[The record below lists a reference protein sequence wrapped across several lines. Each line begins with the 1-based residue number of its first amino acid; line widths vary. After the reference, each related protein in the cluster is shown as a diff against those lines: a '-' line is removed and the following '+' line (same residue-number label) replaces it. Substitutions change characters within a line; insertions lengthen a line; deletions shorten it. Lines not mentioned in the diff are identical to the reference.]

1 MIRSSLLSGAVAAFF
16 LALVSLAVMQPAQS
30 QDLASAWT
38 GYYHYNDGRQPV
50 PFRMT
55 LRFNGNGFRGRV
67 TEPATFGT
75 GASMLSADVTGT
87 ITDGKV
93 VFTKTYDGT
102 GGQTHPVQY
111 YGTLSPDGQ
120 KMSGG
125 WLIETMSGTFVAT
138 AAR

>member
-1 MIRSSLLSGAVAAFF
+1 MHLSKLISGIVAAFF
-16 LALVSLAVMQPAQS
+16 VALAGIAVSQPAEA
-30 QDLASAWT
+30 QDIANTWT

-55 LRFNGNGFRGRV
+55 LRFTGNSFRGRV

-75 GASMLSADVTGT
+75 GASMLSADVVGT

-111 YGTLSPDGQ
+111 YGTLSADGRQ
-120 KMSGG
+120 ISGG
-125 WLIETMSGTFVAT
+125 WLIETMSGTFIAT
-138 AAR
+138 PAQ

>member
-1 MIRSSLLSGAVAAFF
+1 MSLSKLMSGAMAALLLVIASVA
-16 LALVSLAVMQPAQS
+16 VTQPAQS

-55 LRFNGNGFRGRV
+55 LRFNGNSFRGRV

>member
-1 MIRSSLLSGAVAAFF
+1 MILSRLMSGVVAAFLF
-16 LALVSLAVMQPAQS
+16 ALASIAVMQPAQS
-30 QDLASAWT
+30 QDVASAWT

-55 LRFNGNGFRGRV
+55 LRFNGNNFRGRV
-67 TEPATFGT
+67 SEPATFGT
-75 GASMLSADVTGT
+75 GASMLSADVVGT

-111 YGTLSPDGQ
+111 YGTLSPDGT
-120 KMSGG
+120 KISGG
-125 WLIETMSGTFVAT
+125 WLIETMSGTFIATVA
-138 AAR
+138 R

>member
-1 MIRSSLLSGAVAAFF
+1 MILSKLMSGVVAAFF
-16 LALVSLAVMQPAQS
+16 LALASIAVAQPAQS

-55 LRFNGNGFRGRV
+55 LRFNGNNFRGRV
-67 TEPATFGT
+67 SEPATFGT
-75 GASMLSADVTGT
+75 GASMLSADVVGT

-111 YGTLSPDGQ
+111 YGTLSPDGT
-120 KMSGG
+120 KISGG
-125 WLIETMSGTFVAT
+125 WLIETMSGTFIATVA
-138 AAR
+138 R

>member
-1 MIRSSLLSGAVAAFF
+1 MSLSKFVSGAMAALLLVIASVA
-16 LALVSLAVMQPAQS
+16 VTQPARS
-30 QDLASAWT
+30 QDLANTWT
-38 GYYHYNDGRQPV
+38 GYFHYNDGRQPV

-55 LRFNGNGFRGRV
+55 LRLSGNSFRGKI

-75 GASMLSADVTGT
+75 GASMLSADVVGT

-111 YGTLSPDGQ
+111 YGTLSADSQ
-120 KMSGG
+120 QMSGG
-125 WLIETMSGTFVAT
+125 WLIQTLSGTFVASV
-138 AAR
+138 AR